1 MKVVTF
7 MLWLL
12 YHFYPPDR
20 RWVGP
25 KNDLDIAKKRKCL
38 PLLVSEPPTP

>member
-1 MKVVTF
+1 MKVVSF
-7 MLWLL
+7 KLWLL
-12 YHFYPPDR
+12 YHFYPLDG

-25 KNDLDIAKKRKCL
+25 RNDLDIVKKRESL

>member
-1 MKVVTF
+1 MKVVSF

-12 YHFYPPDR
+12 YHFYPLDR
-20 RWVGP
+20 SCVGP
-25 KNDLDIAKKRKCL
+25 TNDLDIVKKRKSL